1 MPGLISEV
9 DIQRACERLRTV
21 LPEAFPRQYFGRER
35 MDRLERI
42 VGTKL
47 TTHFLLD
54 LLVRQQGPS
63 LLAER
68 PRRIGAQQTSVRR
81 LLLESLD
88 EEALRSLFK
97 RVRGREAPA
106 NRRTIERD
114 LAELNWH
121 RGSMTALRVTRALGL
136 PDAFA
141 GVKERN
147 GRTSVYE
154 IEPIGALP
162 PLKAFQRGILRE
174 VRLLLERRTRVMVSS
189 FTGTGKTR
197 IGMEYVVDQLLAE
210 EQQPLVIW
218 VAQKG

>member
-21 LPEAFPRQYFGRER
+21 LPESFPRQYFGRER
-35 MDRLERI
+35 MARLERI

-88 EEALRSLFK
+88 EESLRGDRK
-97 RVRGREAPA
+97 
-106 NRRTIERD
+106 
-114 LAELNWH
+114 
-121 RGSMTALRVTRALGL
+121 
-136 PDAFA
+136 
-141 GVKERN
+141 
-147 GRTSVYE
+147 SV
-154 IEPIGALP
+154 
-162 PLKAFQRGILRE
+162 
-174 VRLLLERRTRVMVSS
+174 V
-189 FTGTGKTR
+189 
-197 IGMEYVVDQLLAE
+197 
-210 EQQPLVIW
+210 
-218 VAQKG
+218 